1 MSTRIWML
9 TLNKMESNP
18 IRPNHY
24 NGGAYEAINVIEAWG
39 SDFCLGNALKYICR
53 AGKKDGNDTEQDLR
67 KAIWYLERKIEGMNK
82 LKTEVEPKRSTTTP
96 NSYGLL

>member
-1 MSTRIWML
+1 
-9 TLNKMESNP
+9 MESNP

-67 KAIWYLERKIEGMNK
+67 KAIWYLERKIEM
-82 LKTEVEPKRSTTTP
+82 LKKQKQEAEPTRLATTI

>member
-1 MSTRIWML
+1 MGYTTCL
-9 TLNKMESNP
+9 TMENNP

-24 NGGAYEAINVIEAWG
+24 NAGVYEAINVIEAWG

-53 AGKKDGNDTEQDLR
+53 AGKKQGNTAEQDLR
-67 KAIWYLERKIEGMNK
+67 KAMYYLERKIEMLNK
-82 LKTEVEPKRSTTTP
+82 QKQEAEPTRLATTT